1 LPIKFLS
8 YRLRKQELV
17 TFAQSAEDVLRAVEE
32 SAKRELGSS
41 MQSSLEAV
49 TDQPSKPPRERVKI
63 VISVQ
68 DKDGLKHFRMYMVY
82 LCAGILDLF
91 TAEKMG
97 LQKNESAEKWVFGAT
112 FHGR

>member
-1 LPIKFLS
+1 LS
-8 YRLRKQELV
+8 HLHNQLKMCCELWRSL
-17 TFAQSAEDVLRAVEE
+17 QKENLI
-32 SAKRELGSS
+32 GSS

-97 LQKNESAEKWVFGAT
+97 LEENGYSDKWVLEQLFMAVKVVA
-112 FHGR
+112 FKINKK